1 MRTGIVRLRLASNQ
15 LTSLI
20 PAAYRVAAG
29 VLSNSAGEAAIAA
42 REVYVN
48 NAAAANTTEQAA
60 CGFARG
66 AKKQTL
72 FHRLSKPAFFLFIV
86 AARTNA
92 ELMSSRARADAKIS
106 SLIDTLLT

>member
-20 PAAYRVAAG
+20 AAAYRAAAG
-29 VLSNSAGEAAIAA
+29 VLSTPAGEAATAA

-48 NAAAANTTEQAA
+48 NDAASNTTKQTACDFARALNVPLQAA

-66 AKKQTL
+66 AKEQTPL
-72 FHRLSKPAFFLFIV
+72 QRLSKPAFFLFIV
-86 AARTNA
+86 ATTNVN
-92 ELMSSRARADAKIS
+92 
-106 SLIDTLLT
+106 